1 MFDFLDMLM
10 CGQKKELHG
19 KKWVLLKNISAGCYL
34 AVEEN
39 DASPAAVKLLI
50 DEEEVKNHNEKVKE
64 LKKE

>member
-1 MFDFLDMLM
+1 M
-10 CGQKKELHG
+10 E
-19 KKWVLLKNISAGCYL
+19 LKNISAGCYL

-39 DASPAAVKLLI
+39 DTSPAAVKLLI